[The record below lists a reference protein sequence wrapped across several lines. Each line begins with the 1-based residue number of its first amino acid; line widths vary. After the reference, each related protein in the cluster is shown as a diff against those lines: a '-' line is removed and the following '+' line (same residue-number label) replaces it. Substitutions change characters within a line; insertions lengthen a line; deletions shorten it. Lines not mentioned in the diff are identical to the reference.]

1 MRRSLTMVMLGW
13 PIGATIASRTFYR
26 FGLWRLLLIGEFP
39 AFDATTAG
47 IEEAVVGHWN
57 KFHFAFVPADVPG
70 PRRTPLHLRV
80 SHWAEL
86 DLPKNI
92 LLRNIDGILAP

>member
-1 MRRSLTMVMLGW
+1 
-13 PIGATIASRTFYR
+13 
-26 FGLWRLLLIGEFP
+26 LLLIGEFP
-39 AFDATTAG
+39 PFDATTAG

-70 PRRTPLHLRV
+70 PHRTPLHLRV

-92 LLRNIDGILAP
+92 RLRNIGGILAP